1 MASKNKIIVEGINF
15 LYDDLEINQDVME
28 KIDDF
33 IYSLKGSPEEDY
45 DNFYMYMDGDNLVI
59 YWYFRKEKQQSWLF
73 TTAEFFYLKFLLK
86 SSLMALFIKLRTI
99 DAQKAVPKLPMDAV
113 ETSLKAIWSTTAFT
127 TRENKPKVTT
137 VIGKDKTFRI
147 GFIVKFTSE
156 KIIAIATKALV
167 FWKYILLNIKS
178 NK

>member
-15 LYDDLEINQDVME
+15 LYDDLEINQDVMD

-45 DNFYMYMDGDNLVI
+45 DTFYMYMDGDNLVI
-59 YWYFRKEKQQSWLF
+59 YWYFRKK
-73 TTAEFFYLKFLLK
+73 TAVVTVHNCGFFYLKFLLK
-86 SSLMALFIKLRTI
+86 ISLIALFIKLRTI

-113 ETSLKAIWSTTAFT
+113 ETKLKAISKTTAFT

-137 VIGKDKTFRI
+137 VIGNDKTFRI

-178 NK
+178 SK

>member
-59 YWYFRKEKQQSWLF
+59 Y
-73 TTAEFFYLKFLLK
+73 
-86 SSLMALFIKLRTI
+86 
-99 DAQKAVPKLPMDAV
+99 
-113 ETSLKAIWSTTAFT
+113 
-127 TRENKPKVTT
+127 
-137 VIGKDKTFRI
+137 
-147 GFIVKFTSE
+147 
-156 KIIAIATKALV
+156 
-167 FWKYILLNIKS
+167 
-178 NK
+178 